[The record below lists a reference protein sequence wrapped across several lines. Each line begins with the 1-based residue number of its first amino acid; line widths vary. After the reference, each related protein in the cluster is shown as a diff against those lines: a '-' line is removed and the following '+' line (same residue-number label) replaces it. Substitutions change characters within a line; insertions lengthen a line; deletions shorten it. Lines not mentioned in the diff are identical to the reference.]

1 MLAVIG
7 GTGLYDPVFLA
18 GAKEQVIKTPY
29 GDADAIVGEG
39 PQGPMVFMAR
49 HGRGHG
55 IPPHLINYRANIWAL
70 YSMGVTG
77 ILATAAVGSLRRELA
92 PGSFLLLDQF
102 IDFTKTRI
110 NTFAE
115 DRVIHVDFTRPYCP
129 RLGDYLIDSAHRLG
143 IELRDSGCYVC
154 TEGPRYETPAE
165 VNMFAQLGGDVVGM
179 TNVPE
184 VVLARELGICYATV
198 TVVTNYGAGIA
209 PVPLSHDEV
218 GKVMTKN
225 SKDLRRL
232 LQTTMELVP
241 PGEGACCG
249 KGDG

>member
-7 GTGLYDPVFLA
+7 GTGLYDPGFLA

-29 GDADAIVGEG
+29 GEAYVLMGEG
-39 PQGPMVFMAR
+39 PRGPVAFMAR
-49 HGRGHG
+49 HGRSHG
-55 IPPHLINYRANIWAL
+55 IPPHLVNYRANIWAL
-70 YSMGVTG
+70 DSIGATG

-110 NTFAE
+110 STFAE
-115 DRVIHVDFTRPYCP
+115 DKVIHVDFTRPYCP
-129 RLGDYLIDSAHRLG
+129 RLGGYLVDAARRLG
-143 IELRDSGCYVC
+143 IELEEQGCYVC

-165 VNMFAQLGGDVVGM
+165 VKMFAQLGGDVVGM

-198 TVVTNYGAGIA
+198 AVVTNYGAGIA

-218 GKVMTKN
+218 GSVMKSN
-225 SKDLRRL
+225 AERLRRL
-232 LQTTMELVP
+232 LQLTLELVP
-241 PGEGACCG
+241 PEEGRCCG